1 MTVRLE
7 DGTIRLIGDC
17 PVEDAE
23 ALAALLSAH
32 PGSAVDLAECG
43 TMNTAIFQL
52 LLALRPSLGGMPSDD
67 FARNWLLPL
76 LTTDLSN
83 DATTP

>member
-1 MTVRLE
+1 MTARLD

-32 PGSAVDLAECG
+32 PGSAVDLTGCG
-43 TMNTAIFQL
+43 TMNTAVFQL
-52 LLALRPSLGGMPSDD
+52 LLALQPPLVGAPSDE
-67 FARNWLLPL
+67 FARNWLFPL
-76 LTTDLSN
+76 LTTDLSA
-83 DATTP
+83 DAATP